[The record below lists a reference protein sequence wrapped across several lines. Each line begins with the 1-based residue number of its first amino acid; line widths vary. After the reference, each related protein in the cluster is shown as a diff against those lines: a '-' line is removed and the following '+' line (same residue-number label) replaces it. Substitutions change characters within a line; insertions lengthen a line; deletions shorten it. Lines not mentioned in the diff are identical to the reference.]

1 MAVQP
6 AQKRSADLA
15 TAGKALRESVPL
27 ASHGRWQAEPGRDPV
42 SLLQASDSERVPE
55 LVPIRYGRML
65 PSPFT
70 FYRGAAAVM
79 AADLASTPKTG
90 LVVQACGDCHL
101 NNFGGFET
109 TEGRLIFDI
118 NDFDET
124 LPAPWEW
131 DVKRLA
137 TSFVLAVR
145 DSQRGKQVERDAALA
160 CVRSYREAIRAFSV
174 LDPLT
179 LWYTRFGVTEL
190 VKLAPTK
197 RDRTRSAQLVE
208 KATET
213 SGSAQEFPKL
223 AARIN
228 GMVRIRDAPPLIFHP
243 EEEKQ
248 EDFLSLTAQ
257 VLQEYLRSLED
268 DSRFLLEKYGY
279 LDAAIKVVGV
289 GSVGTQCWVALMMT
303 ADHDPLFLQYKQAIA
318 SVLEPY
324 AGKSVYANHGQRV
337 VEGQRLM
344 QAASD
349 IFLGWTSS
357 SNADFYV
364 RQLRDAKISPA
375 VDTFDAPMFAVF
387 AGICVWTLARAH
399 AKTGDASAIRGYL
412 GKSDKFD
419 VAIADFAKT
428 YADQTERDHEA
439 LEAAVKAGRI
449 KAEKE

>member
-1 MAVQP
+1 MAVQT

-15 TAGKALRESVPL
+15 TAGKALRESLPL
-27 ASHGRWQAEPGRDPV
+27 ASHGQWQAQPGRDPL
-42 SLLQASDSERVPE
+42 SILQASDAERVPA

-79 AADLASTPKTG
+79 AADLAQTPKTG
-90 LVVQACGDCHL
+90 LIVQACGDCHL

-109 TEGRLIFDI
+109 TEGQLIFDI

-137 TSFVLAVR
+137 TSFVLAIR
-145 DSQRGKQVERDAALA
+145 DSRFGKQVERDAALA
-160 CVRSYREAIRAFSV
+160 CVRSYREAIRAFSA

-197 RDRTRSAQLVE
+197 RDRMRSELLIE
-208 KATET
+208 KATQA
-213 SGSAQEFPKL
+213 SGSAQEYPKL
-223 AARIN
+223 AATVN
-228 GMVRIRDAPPLIFHP
+228 GMVHIRDAPPLIFHP

-248 EDFLSLTAQ
+248 EDFLTLTAA
-257 VLQEYLRSLED
+257 VLREYHTTLED
-268 DSRFLLEKYGY
+268 DRRVLLEKYGY

-303 ADHDPLFLQYKQAIA
+303 ADQDPLFLQFKQAIA

-324 AGKSVYANHGQRV
+324 AGKSEYANHGERV
-337 VEGQRLM
+337 VAGQRLM

-357 SNADFYV
+357 SDADFYV

-375 VDTFDAPMFAVF
+375 VDTFDAPMFEVF
-387 AGICVWTLARAH
+387 ARCCGWTLARAH
-399 AKTGDASAIRGYL
+399 AKTGDSSAIRGYL

-419 VAIADFAKT
+419 EAVADFAKL
-428 YADQTERDHEA
+428 YADQTERDHDA
-439 LEAAVKAGRI
+439 LKAAVEAGRI